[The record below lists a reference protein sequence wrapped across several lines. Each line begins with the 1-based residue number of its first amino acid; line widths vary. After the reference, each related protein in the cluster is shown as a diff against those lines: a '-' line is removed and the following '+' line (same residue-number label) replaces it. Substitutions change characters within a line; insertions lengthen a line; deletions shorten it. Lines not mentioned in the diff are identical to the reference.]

1 MENLYNNSLCASLT
15 LMLFFGIR
23 FITAPVPDRNVYGNY
38 LRSRRIMGAALLIL
52 VVNYCVHFFAR
63 LRFSDPD
70 AATFMNLSTYFL
82 EVCLFGSA
90 LISLLDKQYLTRKQ
104 FLRHLGHWMLYT
116 VLSGF
121 VLLLL
126 GQGIFRTIGLLSM
139 TLWFLAYAVRMTVRL
154 LRTYRRA
161 VRAMDDYYSD
171 DAVVYIRWMS
181 LFTYWAAVFGI
192 AVGML
197 TFLPEQYVFIWILSA
212 IPFYICLYVSYMNY
226 QLFYHRVK
234 DVFEFEQPF
243 ESGEGVS
250 DSSEA
255 VQPEVSACYKGLDGR
270 LEQWI
275 AARGFTACG
284 ITVAELAVAM
294 GTNRTYLTGYIK
306 QKYGMPFR
314 EWIGRLRVGYAK
326 ELLVARPDLSVAEVA
341 QTVGY
346 RSSTHFIRLFSELE
360 DVPPAKWR
368 KGRMK

>member
-38 LRSRRIMGAALLIL
+38 LRSRRIMGTALLIL
-52 VVNYCVHFFAR
+52 VVNYCVHFFVQ

-70 AATFMNLSTYFL
+70 AATVMNLSTYFL
-82 EVCLFGSA
+82 EVCLFSSA
-90 LISLLDKQYLTRKQ
+90 LISLLDKQYLSRKR
-104 FLRHLGHWMLYT
+104 FLKHLGHWMLYT
-116 VLSGF
+116 VLSSF
-121 VLLLL
+121 VLFLL
-126 GQGIFRTIGLLSM
+126 GQGIVRTIGLLSI
-139 TLWFLAYAVRMTVRL
+139 TLWFLIYAVRMTIRL

-161 VRAMDDYYSD
+161 ANAMDDYYSD
-171 DAVVYIRWMS
+171 DAVIYIRWMS
-181 LFTYWAAVFGI
+181 RITYWAAAFGI

-234 DVFEFEQPF
+234 DLESEQLFE
-243 ESGEGVS
+243 GGVEMP
-250 DSSEA
+250 DSSETI
-255 VQPEVSACYKGLDGR
+255 QPEVPTCYKGLDSR

-275 AARGFTACG
+275 AARGFTTCG
-284 ITVAELAVAM
+284 ITVAELAIAM

-314 EWIGRLRVGYAK
+314 EWIGRLRVEYAK
-326 ELLVARPDLSVAEVA
+326 ELLVAQPDLSVAEAA
-341 QTVGY
+341 QAVGY
-346 RSSTHFIRLFSELE
+346 RSSTHFIRLFSESEALS
-360 DVPPAKWR
+360 PAKWR
-368 KGRMK
+368 KRRIK